1 MLQLQGHEVEAVA
14 TGLAAVEG
22 VQRRAPEVAII
33 DIGLP
38 DITGWEV
45 ARRIAQMALVPRP
58 LLVAISGFGQHEDK
72 EHSRQAGFDVHLTK
86 PVDPA
91 ALAEVLHKA
100 RTPGSGAASHA
111 PSNTSAAARHT
122 SSGEP

>member
-14 TGLAAVEG
+14 TGLAAVEA

-45 ARRIAQMALVPRP
+45 ARRIAQLALVPRP

-72 EHSRQAGFDVHLTK
+72 EHSRQAGFDLHLTK

-100 RTPGSGAASHA
+100 DSRGSSAMYYA
-111 PSNTSAAARHT
+111 PSNTPAATRQA